1 MRIFG
6 TGLVCA
12 RGRGKEAVISQDWKP
27 PEFIE
32 VPFQEELFP
41 VYAVAPETLK
51 DKAVLGG
58 MRRADRFSKMATLA
72 AHDAVADSG
81 IELENP
87 ERVGIIFATA
97 FGPHNT
103 TFRFQDDIIEYGD
116 GGVSPTIFSNSVHN
130 AAVSYISRALGIKG
144 PTWTVTGFRDPFG
157 QALAL
162 AQAWLAEGRCNQ
174 VLLGAGDECGTVME
188 YICSEKLPIAS
199 DGKVSENE
207 YVPGEGAAFFL
218 IDNEIDGMQL
228 EIPAESHALQF
239 GNMLTGKA
247 MDCAATVLQNKMLVK
262 KGSPSKQPASHRLE
276 QQNPEV

>member
-1 MRIFG
+1 MKILG

-12 RGRGKEAVISQDWKP
+12 RGRGSDAGSKDWNP

-41 VYAVAPETLK
+41 VYAIAAETLK
-51 DKAVLGG
+51 DRAVLGG

-72 AHDAVADSG
+72 AHDAVAGSG
-81 IELENP
+81 IKLENP
-87 ERVGIIFATA
+87 ERVGIVFATA

-116 GGVSPTIFSNSVHN
+116 GGVSPTLFSNSVHN
-130 AAVSYISRALGIKG
+130 AAVSYISRVLGIKG

-157 QALAL
+157 QAVAL
-162 AQAWLAEGRCNQ
+162 AQAWLAEGRCDQ

-199 DGKVSENE
+199 DGKVSESA

-218 IDNEIDGMQL
+218 VDGQEGGTQL
-228 EIPAESHALQF
+228 TEPCNSHATML
-239 GNMLTGKA
+239 GNTLIGQA
-247 MDCAATVLQNKMLVK
+247 LDCAIEWL
-262 KGSPSKQPASHRLE
+262 LE
-276 QQNPEV
+276 T